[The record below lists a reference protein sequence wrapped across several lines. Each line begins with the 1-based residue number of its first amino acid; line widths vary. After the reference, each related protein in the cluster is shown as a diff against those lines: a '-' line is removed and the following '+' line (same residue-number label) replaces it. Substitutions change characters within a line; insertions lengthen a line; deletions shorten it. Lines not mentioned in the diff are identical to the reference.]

1 MCCCGGVHTE
11 HMDGPNMWQVLDALL
26 SLGCFVLGLT
36 TVFVIISS
44 VIRSFVLPR
53 AQNAWLTRLVFINV
67 RRLLNTYMNWRKIYT
82 YEGQDRV
89 LAFFAPVSLLLLPI
103 VWLIFIALGYMFMY
117 WAMGVRPWAEAFT
130 ISGSSLLT
138 LGTTPFVNPWVTIFQ
153 FSEATLG
160 LGLVALLLA
169 YLPTMYSSFA
179 RREAV
184 VSMLVIRAGSP
195 PSAVEMVT
203 RAFRIR
209 SLEDLNDTW
218 DALEV
223 WFTELEESHT
233 SLAPLIFFR
242 SPQPENSWITAAGAI
257 MDSAAIILSTVD
269 VPPEASAQLCIRA
282 GYVALRRIADFFFYN
297 YDPNPQFPA
306 TPITI
311 SREEFDGAFDEL
323 AAAGVPLRADRDQ
336 CWRDFAGWRVNY
348 DEVLIY
354 LANITQAPYA
364 PWSSDRGAVKRR
376 RRPSD

>member
-1 MCCCGGVHTE
+1 MI
-11 HMDGPNMWQVLDALL
+11 DSNLWALLDALL
-26 SLGCFVLGLT
+26 SLGFFLLGLVT
-36 TVFVIISS
+36 IYVIISS

-67 RRLLNTYMNWRKIYT
+67 RVMLNQYMNWRKINT
-82 YEGQDRV
+82 YEGRDRI
-89 LAFFAPVSLLLLPI
+89 LAFFAPVSVLLLPV
-103 VWLIFIALGYMFMY
+103 VWLIFITLAYMFMY
-117 WAMGVRPWAEAFT
+117 WAMGVRPWAQAFT
-130 ISGSSLLT
+130 VSGSSLLT

-195 PSAVEMVT
+195 PTAVELLK

-209 SLEDLNDTW
+209 GLEELSRTW
-218 DALEV
+218 ESWEV

-242 SPQPENSWITAAGAI
+242 SPLPENSWITAAGAI
-257 MDSAAIILSTVD
+257 MDSAALLLSTVN
-269 VPPEASAQLCIRA
+269 VPREAGPQLCIRA
-282 GYVALRRIADFFFYN
+282 GYVALRRIADFFFYD
-297 YDPNPQFPA
+297 YDPDPQFPA
-306 TPITI
+306 TSI
-311 SREEFDGAFDEL
+311 SIRREEFDEAYDAL
-323 AAAGVPLRADRDQ
+323 RAAGVPVHADRDQ

-348 DEVLIY
+348 DEVLLF
-354 LANITQAPYA
+354 LANITSAPYA
-364 PWSSDRGAVKRR
+364 PWSSDRGRIARQR
-376 RRPSD
+376 PPSD